1 MPTEHLVKGQTHYM
15 ERQQACF
22 DKERERERE
31 SASSGKPKAADRVS
45 SVTHKSRLNREQ
57 AKGLELYDVCS
68 VRERDPT
75 IIFL

>member
-1 MPTEHLVKGQTHYM
+1 MCQLSTWSRGRHITWKGNKRVST
-15 ERQQACF
+15 RRR
-22 DKERERERE
+22 KERE

-75 IIFL
+75 INFL

>member
-1 MPTEHLVKGQTHYM
+1 MF
-15 ERQQACF
+15 RQG
-22 DKERERERE
+22 ERE

-75 IIFL
+75 INFL

>member
-1 MPTEHLVKGQTHYM
+1 M

-22 DKERERERE
+22 DKERGKERERE

-57 AKGLELYDVCS
+57 AKGVILK
-68 VRERDPT
+68 
-75 IIFL
+75 

>member
-1 MPTEHLVKGQTHYM
+1 MFRQG
-15 ERQQACF
+15 ERG
-22 DKERERERE
+22 RE

-68 VRERDPT
+68 VRERDPK
-75 IIFL
+75 IILFIRKIMI